1 MLKLGIEFKEVGET
15 LNINLIDPT
24 KKQLDTAS
32 ENEKLT
38 AQIVKDVL
46 SEKLLDLIG
55 NYEQTKKEN

>member
-32 ENEKLT
+32 ENEKIT
-38 AQIVKDVL
+38 AQVVKDVL
-46 SEKLLDLIG
+46 NEKLLDLIG

>member
-32 ENEKLT
+32 ENEKIT

-46 SEKLLDLIG
+46 NEKLLDLIG

>member
-32 ENEKLT
+32 ENEKIT
-38 AQIVKDVL
+38 AEIVKDVL
-46 SEKLLDLIG
+46 NEKLLDLIG

>member
-32 ENEKLT
+32 ENEKIT